1 MFTTIRRYHV
11 KKPGQAAEV
20 ARRVE
25 RGLVPILSR
34 QPGFVSYS
42 LIDAGQDVE
51 LSTSVYTD
59 RCAADAANRVAAS
72 WVKDNLGDLV
82 GAPEVT
88 MGERLVTAIA
98 APEQQNLNVVRQGY
112 AAFGRGDI
120 PCLLTLLDPQVS
132 WTTPGPADL
141 PTAGSR
147 RGHAAVDDFF
157 RSLTAVGDFLRF
169 EPKEFIAQGHRVI
182 VLGDDTMRVKATGKS
197 VEGRWTHVF
206 TMRQGKIIA
215 FEEFGDVSALVAELR
230 SAHAHV

>member
-1 MFTTIRRYHV
+1 MFTTIRRYQV
-11 KKPGQAAEV
+11 KKSGQAAEV
-20 ARRVE
+20 GRRAE

-51 LSTSVYTD
+51 LSISVFVD
-59 RCAADAANRVAAS
+59 RSAADAANRVAAS

-82 GAPEVT
+82 GAPDVT
-88 MGERLVTAIA
+88 MGERLVNAIA

-112 AAFGRGDI
+112 AAFARGDI
-120 PCLLTLLDPQVS
+120 PCLLTLLDPQVQ

-157 RSLTAVGDFLRF
+157 RSLTAVGDILRF

-206 TMRQGKIIA
+206 TLRQGKIVD
-215 FEEFGDVSALVAELR
+215 FDEFGDVSALVAELR
-230 SAHAHV
+230 SAHVQV